1 MFYLVISVCC
11 NILLLLIIR
20 SYQKFNV
27 ASFPAII
34 INYFVAGSIS
44 LFFTTPKT
52 IYLEATHLWFP
63 ALFLGSLFVTIF
75 FLISK
80 TTEKMGVSVAS
91 VANKMSV
98 VIPVLLAFVIYKDT
112 PHLFK
117 ILGIIIALISV
128 FLVSASNKK
137 EESISDKKNYI
148 LPLAVFL
155 GSGIIDALV
164 NYAQKVL
171 VHSEAEAT
179 CFSSLSFYSA
189 GFVGLLAF
197 LLFYKDKKS
206 IDIKKTVIAGIIL
219 GVPNVF
225 SIYFIMKAIDAN
237 FMESSVLYP
246 VFNVSVVL
254 GSTFLAYL
262 FFAEK
267 LSLKNI
273 IGVVLS
279 IVAIAFIAFPNKL

>member
-1 MFYLVISVCC
+1 MFYLVISVIC

-20 SYQKFNV
+20 SYQKFGV

-34 INYFVAGSIS
+34 VNYFVAGSIS

-52 IYLEATHLWFP
+52 IYMEATHLWFP

-75 FLISK
+75 FLITK

-98 VIPVLLAFVIYKDT
+98 VIPVILAFIIYKDS

-117 ILGIIIALISV
+117 LLGIIIAFISV
-128 FLVSASNKK
+128 FLVSAS
-137 EESISDKKNYI
+137 DKKVESVSGKKNFL
-148 LPLAVFL
+148 LPIAVFL
-155 GSGIIDALV
+155 GSGIIDAIV
-164 NYAQKVL
+164 NYAQKKM

-179 CFSSLSFYSA
+179 CFSSLSFFSA
-189 GFVGLLAF
+189 GLIGFIAF
-197 LLFYKDKKS
+197 LILYKDKKS
-206 IDIKKTVIAGIIL
+206 IDVKKTILAGVIL
-219 GVPNVF
+219 GIPNVF

-237 FMESSVLYP
+237 FIESSVLYP

-254 GSTFLAYL
+254 GSTFFAYL
-262 FFAEK
+262 FFVEK
-267 LSLKNI
+267 LSLKNM
-273 IGVVLS
+273 IGVALS
-279 IVAIAFIAFPNKL
+279 VIAIVFIAFAK

>member
-1 MFYLVISVCC
+1 VFYLVISVIC

-20 SYQKFNV
+20 SYQKFGV

-34 INYFVAGSIS
+34 VNYFVAGSLS

-52 IYLEATHLWFP
+52 IYLEASHLWLP

-75 FLISK
+75 FLITK

-98 VIPVLLAFVIYKDT
+98 VIPVILAFIIYKDS

-117 ILGIIIALISV
+117 LLGIIIAFISV
-128 FLVSASNKK
+128 FLVSAS
-137 EESISDKKNYI
+137 DKKTESVSGKKNFL
-148 LPLAVFL
+148 LPIAVFL
-155 GSGIIDALV
+155 GSGIIDAIV
-164 NYAQKVL
+164 NYAQKKM

-179 CFSSLSFYSA
+179 CFSSLSFFSA
-189 GFVGLLAF
+189 GLIGFIAF
-197 LLFYKDKKS
+197 LILYKNKKS
-206 IDIKKTVIAGIIL
+206 IDVKKTILAGVIL

-237 FMESSVLYP
+237 FIESSVLYP

-254 GSTFLAYL
+254 GSTFFAYL

-273 IGVVLS
+273 IGVILS
-279 IVAIAFIAFPNKL
+279 VIAIAFIAFAK

>member
-1 MFYLVISVCC
+1 MFYLVISVVC

-34 INYFVAGSIS
+34 VNYFVAGSVS
-44 LFFTTPKT
+44 LFFTEPKT
-52 IYLEATHLWFP
+52 IYMEATHLWFP

-98 VIPVLLAFVIYKDT
+98 VIPVVLAFIIYKDS

-117 ILGIIIALISV
+117 ILGIVIALVSV

-137 EESISDKKNYI
+137 EESTSGKKNYL
-148 LPLAVFL
+148 LPVAVFL
-155 GSGIIDALV
+155 GSGIIDAIV
-164 NYAQKVL
+164 NYAQKIL

-179 CFSSLSFYSA
+179 CFSSLSFFSA
-189 GFVGLLAF
+189 GLIGSIAF
-197 LLFYKDKKS
+197 LILYKDKK
-206 IDIKKTVIAGIIL
+206 K
-219 GVPNVF
+219 P
-225 SIYFIMKAIDAN
+225 
-237 FMESSVLYP
+237 
-246 VFNVSVVL
+246 
-254 GSTFLAYL
+254 
-262 FFAEK
+262 
-267 LSLKNI
+267 
-273 IGVVLS
+273 
-279 IVAIAFIAFPNKL
+279 